1 MPETTIDPPAFRLI
15 SRSGLRA
22 GINANGSLRHFDCAH
37 WLNTGQIR
45 RTTLRVCMNKLVYA
59 RGV

>member
-22 GINANGSLRHFDCAH
+22 GINANGSLRHFDCDPIA
-37 WLNTGQIR
+37 LALFVGNE
-45 RTTLRVCMNKLVYA
+45 V
-59 RGV
+59 